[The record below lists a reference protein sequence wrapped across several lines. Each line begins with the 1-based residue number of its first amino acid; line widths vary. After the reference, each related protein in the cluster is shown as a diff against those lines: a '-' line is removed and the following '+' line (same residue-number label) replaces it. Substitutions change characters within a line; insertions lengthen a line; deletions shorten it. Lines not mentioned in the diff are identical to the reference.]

1 MCRTQTVH
9 PTSDTDN
16 AYGIASSTS
25 IGELFRQWGQRYIS
39 IYKPCKQHIKLINAI
54 RVCRTPAL
62 GGIVYTCSG
71 CGAQHFVY
79 KSCGHSH
86 CMLCQSIK
94 REQWMDKL
102 NQRLLKVPYIHTT
115 FTIPH
120 HLNGLFRMNQ
130 KVLYG
135 ALMKACWQ
143 TIKALSTPQDFLPGM
158 TCVLHTFGSDMKY
171 HIHVHA
177 LITLGGINHTGQ
189 WEYPH
194 KKNKIASYRSLCATF
209 KNQMLTQIR
218 KLKQSDQLSY
228 HRPLDELLREV
239 EKVRWVVHSTR
250 PTMDTKVIQTYLA
263 RYINRTAISP
273 SRLHYLH
280 EQHEV
285 HLIYNDYKNQQS
297 GSPAPKA
304 SKTMHP
310 LVAIQQILQH
320 TLPLYFNKCRHYGIH
335 QYTTKQRKNISSQL
349 INHGAI
355 IRTVF
360 EILRQLLKLDVF
372 VCHHCGS
379 IDFDKEAIPED
390 PDYLYTYLQNKAP
403 PNINTLHTGRSSNPA
418 LNSIAQNTAPSTIDP
433 TIK

>member
-1 MCRTQTVH
+1 
-9 PTSDTDN
+9 
-16 AYGIASSTS
+16 
-25 IGELFRQWGQRYIS
+25 
-39 IYKPCKQHIKLINAI
+39 
-54 RVCRTPAL
+54 
-62 GGIVYTCSG
+62 
-71 CGAQHFVY
+71 
-79 KSCGHSH
+79 
-86 CMLCQSIK
+86 
-94 REQWMDKL
+94 MDRL

-120 HLNGLFRMNQ
+120 QLNGLFRMNQ

-143 TIKALSTPQDFLPGM
+143 TVKVVSSAQGYTPGM
-158 TCVLHTFGSDMKY
+158 TSVLHTFGSDMKY

-177 LITLGGINHTGQ
+177 LISLGGVDQTGQ
-189 WEYPH
+189 WQYPH
-194 KKNKIASYRSLCATF
+194 KKNKIASFRVLCSTF
-209 KNQMLTQIR
+209 KQMMISQIQQLEKTNQLRYHLPVEEML
-218 KLKQSDQLSY
+218 K
-228 HRPLDELLREV
+228 EV
-239 EKVRWVVHSTR
+239 AKVRWVVHSTR
-250 PTMDTKVIQTYLA
+250 PTMDTTVIQSYLA

-273 SRLHYLH
+273 SRLKYLPQ
-280 EQHEV
+280 QHEV
-285 HLIYNDYKNQQS
+285 HILYNDYKHQQS
-297 GSPAPKA
+297 GLAAPKA
-304 SKTMHP
+304 IKVMSP
-310 LVAIQQILQH
+310 LEAIHQMLQH
-320 TLPLYFNKCRHYGIH
+320 VLPLYFNKSRHYGIH

-403 PNINTLHTGRSSNPA
+403 PIINTLHIGRSSNTA
-418 LNSIAQNTAPSTIDP
+418 LNSIAQNTLTSSINP